1 MTIGNRIGQYRRKLG
16 LTQEAMAQKLEVTNQ
31 AVSKWESDQ
40 CCPDISLLPKIAD
53 IFGITIDEL
62 FGREAPPKE
71 PQPEAPKEQSQ
82 AEELPWED
90 DNTLRVVLYVGHRLV
105 AGNPARDRIEF
116 CYEGPALNVHSEC
129 SVNCDDVAGSVTAGG
144 DVNCDSVGGD
154 VQAGGD
160 ANCDDVHGNVTAVGD
175 VNCDCVEGSVSAGDD
190 VTCDEINGSVNA
202 GRDVIC
208 DEINGSATA
217 CGEVRSGE
225 AGDGI
230 NITIHGSDVNCD
242 ESDGKIRITVGSDGK
257 VKFG

>member
-16 LTQEAMAQKLEVTNQ
+16 LTQEALAQKLEVTNQ

-40 CCPDISLLPKIAD
+40 CCPDISLLPRLAD

-62 FGREAPPKE
+62 FGREAPVREQPQPE
-71 PQPEAPKEQSQ
+71 PAPEAPK
-82 AEELPWED
+82 AELPWED
-90 DNTLRVVLYVGHRLV
+90 DKTLRVVLYVGHQLV

-129 SVNCDDVAGSVTAGG
+129 SVNCDDVAGNVTAGR
-144 DVNCDSVGGD
+144 DVNCDNVGGD
-154 VQAGGD
+154 VRAEGSV
-160 ANCDDVHGNVTAVGD
+160 NCDDVDGNVSALGD

-190 VTCDEINGSVNA
+190 VNCDEINGSVSA

-208 DEINGSATA
+208 DELNGEAVAGGT
-217 CGEVRSGE
+217 VRSGE
-225 AGDGI
+225 SGDGI
-230 NITIHGSDVNCD
+230 NITIHGDAKC
-242 ESDGKIRITVGSDGK
+242 EEDGGSFHVTIGPDGK